1 MQYEF
6 NIKLNQDDLDKV
18 LAALEKMPMG
28 EVLQVTKKIANQVSD
43 QSADAAEFEFDM
55 EEAAMKWK
63 PTPRSELT
71 LQEALQKLKEDMD
84 KHIDAQVE
92 AERNVQKPKNPK
104 KHWTQTP
111 AGKAK
116 LAARK
121 KRGAK

>member
-43 QSADAAEFEFDM
+43 QSVDAAEFEFDM
-55 EEAAMKWK
+55 EHAAMNWK
-63 PTPRSELT
+63 PTPPSTMTME
-71 LQEALQKLKEDMD
+71 EALQKLKEQMD
-84 KHIDAQVE
+84 KVAPV
-92 AERNVQKPKNPK
+92 AKPKNPK